1 MEFDCI
7 KQLVEAG
14 NFLKD
19 GKLYQESN
27 DSQLFSDLLNKSQY
41 LLEID
46 YRLML
51 SDELSKYFCEK
62 ELDSQT
68 LNIIQFDKTSFL
80 ASYFYSRLYE
90 IDDLSI
96 KELISSQ
103 NLRILRFGQA
113 LAIGGDKLYLIEN
126 FDNELLKLMFNNIQ
140 LSKEF
145 IQEKFNDPC
154 LCSDILRNFS
164 ENCDSILNDHFSNLV
179 NIIDTGFVVNLDVS
193 HFILKYFKRS
203 KYLFNMAM
211 KMFESAIKNDINL
224 VNELINPRLYKIDP
238 FSCASSYSAWLID
251 INKYIFVRKLITDNV
266 ISPYS
271 ASVQRFIDKQTIL
284 DKYMRWHN
292 IKY

>member
-1 MEFDCI
+1 
-7 KQLVEAG
+7 
-14 NFLKD
+14 
-19 GKLYQESN
+19 
-27 DSQLFSDLLNKSQY
+27 
-41 LLEID
+41 
-46 YRLML
+46 ML